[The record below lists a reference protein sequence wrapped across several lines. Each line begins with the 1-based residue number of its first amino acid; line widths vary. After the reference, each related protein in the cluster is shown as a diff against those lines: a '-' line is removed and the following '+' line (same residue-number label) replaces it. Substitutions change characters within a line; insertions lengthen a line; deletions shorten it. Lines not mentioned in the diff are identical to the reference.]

1 MAIKQNLTKPTDLK
15 KIVDYRKLENIV
27 IATGKK
33 NQFIPDENKF
43 VVTKEFLK
51 DVTHLLSWCF
61 SLKSVDFT
69 NFDFSEITTMN
80 QWFIGCNNLTE
91 IVFPEE
97 VDCPNLQSLSNCFTY
112 TAIKSLNFKEWYFL
126 KEVNLEQMCKACH
139 YLEDLK
145 LPKVNSLS
153 SNNIACDCEN
163 LQTVECP
170 LTFMDNEQEWLHNNM
185 FENCSNLICLNC
197 SNAKIQNKNL
207 NIKNILRKNLKNTH
221 KDLVVILPDKI

>member
-1 MAIKQNLTKPTDLK
+1 MAIKQKLTKPTDLK
-15 KIVDYRKLENIV
+15 KIVDYRKLENII

-43 VVTKEFLK
+43 VVTKDFLK
-51 DVTHLLSWCF
+51 DSTHLLNWCF

-80 QWFIGCNNLTE
+80 QWFIGCINLTE

-97 VDCPNLQSLSNCFTY
+97 VDCPNLQSLSSCFTY
-112 TAIKSLNFKEWYFL
+112 TKIKSLNFKEWYFL
-126 KEVNLEQMCKACH
+126 KEVDLEQMCKSCH
-139 YLEDLK
+139 ALVDLK
-145 LPKVNSLS
+145 LPKVKSLS
-153 SNNIACDCEN
+153 SDNIACDCEN
-163 LQTVECP
+163 LETVVFP
-170 LTFMDNEQEWLHNNM
+170 MILMDNGQKWLHNNM

-207 NIKNILRKNLKNTH
+207 NIKNILRKNLENTH
-221 KDLVVILPDKI
+221 KDLVVILPNKI